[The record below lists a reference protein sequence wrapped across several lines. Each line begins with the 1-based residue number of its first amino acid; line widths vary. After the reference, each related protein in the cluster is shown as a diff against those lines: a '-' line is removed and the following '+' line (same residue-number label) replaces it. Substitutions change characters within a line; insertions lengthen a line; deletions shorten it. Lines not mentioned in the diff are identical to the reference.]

1 MHYIYLT
8 IAILAEVTGT
18 MALRASASF
27 TKLYPSMTVVVA
39 YAVTFYFLSLTLSK
53 IPVGIAYAIWSGVG
67 IILIAIASAIIYK
80 QILDVPAIA
89 GMVLIVAGI
98 VMITGFSK
106 VQVH

>member
-1 MHYIYLT
+1 MHYVYLA
-8 IAILAEVTGT
+8 IAIFAEVTGT

-27 TKLYPSMTVVVA
+27 TKLYPSMIVVVA
-39 YAVTFYFLSLTLSK
+39 YALTFYFLSLTLTK

-67 IILIAIASAIIYK
+67 IVLIAVASAIIYK
-80 QILDVPAIA
+80 QILDASAIT

>member
-18 MALRASASF
+18 MALRASAGF
-27 TKLYPSMTVVVA
+27 TQLYPSMTVVVA
-39 YAVTFYFLSLTLSK
+39 YALTFYFLSLTLTK

-80 QILDVPAIA
+80 QMLDVPAIA